1 MKRKINLYWYK
12 HKEGHGNFGDELN
25 HYIVKRLT
33 NLEVNHIDIHWLKL
47 DFILFLKVITSS
59 LIKNDL
65 SLLKYFKYLYYY
77 FVKKPNVLIG
87 IGSVLGGVSS
97 RNYIVWGSGIISR
110 NDTFKNANFKA
121 VRGKFSQ
128 KRIEELGYKPPKVIG
143 DPALLLPLIYKPS
156 QKKRYDVSIIPHFIH
171 YDEYKNKIGSKFN
184 IINLT
189 DNIEHIIDQINQSEL
204 TISTSL
210 HGIIVSHAYGVKSL
224 RAEDLQR
231 KLTGDDIKFLDYYSS
246 VNIENYKPLDSN
258 ELFIKEKEEL
268 LNIVNSLYSS
278 VLTPQKIKIV
288 EIQKKLIEV
297 FPYKLKNNL

>member
-33 NLEVNHIDIHWLKL
+33 NLEVNHIDIHWLNLKI
-47 DFILFLKVITSS
+47 DLFLKVATSS
-59 LIKNDL
+59 LINREI
-65 SLLKYFKYLYYY
+65 SINKYFKYLYYY
-77 FVKKPNVLIG
+77 FINKPKVIIG
-87 IGSVLGGVSS
+87 IGSVLSAAKS
-97 RNYIVWGSGIISR
+97 TKYTVWGAGILSR
-110 NDTFKNANFKA
+110 KDQFKNANFKA
-121 VRGKFSQ
+121 VRGKYSQ

-210 HGIIVSHAYGVKSL
+210 HGIIVSHAYGVKSI
-224 RAEDLQR
+224 RAKDLQR

-278 VLTPQKIKIV
+278 VLTPQKNKIV

-297 FPYKLKNNL
+297 FPYKLKNKL

>member
-121 VRGKFSQ
+121 VRGKYSQ

-143 DPALLLPLIYKPS
+143 DPALLLPIIYNNIQ
-156 QKKRYDVSIIPHFIH
+156 QKKYDISIIPHYIH
-171 YDEYKNKIGSKFN
+171 YKHYKKKIGEKFN

-189 DNIEHIIDQINQSEL
+189 DEIESIIDQINQSEI

-210 HGIIVSHAYGVKSL
+210 HGIIVSHAYGVKSI
-224 RAEDLQR
+224 RAIDLE
-231 KLTGDDIKFLDYYSS
+231 KNLSGDDVKFYDYYSS
-246 VNIENYKPLDSN
+246 VNLKNHLPINSHDLFSMTKDEIIDKINHEYN
-258 ELFIKEKEEL
+258 ELLLVDNSIIKEIQTNL
-268 LNIVNSLYSS
+268 
-278 VLTPQKIKIV
+278 IKS
-288 EIQKKLIEV
+288 
-297 FPYKLKNNL
+297 FPYPIKQNI